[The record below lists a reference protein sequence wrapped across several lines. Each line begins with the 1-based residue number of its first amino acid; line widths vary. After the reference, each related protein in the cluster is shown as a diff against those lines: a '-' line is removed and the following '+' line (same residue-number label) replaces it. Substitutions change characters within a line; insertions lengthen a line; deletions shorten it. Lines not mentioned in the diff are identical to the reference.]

1 MHRVEEIEDSD
12 DNSDVEDDNNNYKRV
27 KIMQSQARSRSAP
40 ATSLRQ
46 TTLPKL
52 FKAVA

>member
-12 DNSDVEDDNNNYKRV
+12 DDGDVEDDDDNYKRV
-27 KIMQSQARSRSAP
+27 EIMQSQARLRSAP
-40 ATSLRQ
+40 AASLRQ